1 MSCRFI
7 GHLLR
12 CLLHSTGYNISV
24 IVVTQPMD
32 WLSVVLRSNRCSV
45 WCGAAAAG
53 GKRDVLCPSMR
64 SVHVSAN

>member
-32 WLSVVLRSNRCSV
+32 WCQLCSGVTVAVSGVGPLLPVEREMFCVL
-45 WCGAAAAG
+45 
-53 GKRDVLCPSMR
+53 
-64 SVHVSAN
+64 